1 MTPSTADEVLPA
13 ELRRAV
19 REIARTPHLLVCS
32 DYDGTLA
39 PIVDDPA
46 MARPLAET
54 VAPFRALASLPATTT
69 AVVSGRAL
77 RDLAALSRLPAE
89 VHLVGSHG
97 SEFDLDFVHALAQ
110 EQRDL
115 LKRLIKECSAAI
127 DGIDGASL
135 ERKPASVAVHL
146 RRAERTA
153 AAGVLDRLRRG
164 AALWPGV
171 DVSEGKEV
179 IELLVVPTDKG
190 HAIDVLR
197 HQSGA
202 TATFYVGDDITDEAA
217 LAKLSGPDVGVKVG
231 QGVTVAGHRVED
243 PIHVAVLLALLAEER
258 AAWLLGAD
266 AVPIEEIAFMADGTT
281 MALVTPRGAITWLC
295 HPEPDSSAVFAD
307 LLGGPTA
314 GHLTVRPLLDTKPLS
329 QTYFGDTL
337 LVRTRWAGLDVIDY
351 LDRSHRAEEPGVTRL
366 VRAVSG
372 TVPAQVVFAPRPE
385 FGQVPVRLQVLDDG
399 IKVNGA
405 AEPIVLRA
413 PGVVWQVHAEGAH
426 QTAIGT
432 FDPSGGDVVI
442 ELRCGT
448 NDLTEDRLSE
458 VDRRRF
464 TSSYWHEWTMMLD
477 LPSRYDEIVLRSALT
492 LKGLCH
498 DETGAI
504 LAAATTSLPEGIG
517 GIRNWDYRYCWI
529 RDGAMTAQTLL
540 RLGSIHE
547 AEAFV
552 AWLGSV
558 LETVTSPE
566 RLHPLYTIHGQP
578 LASEGVIDTLPG
590 YAGSRPVRVGNAAQG
605 QVQLDVFGPVADLI
619 HDLHHARGSST
630 PAELALLEACVAAV
644 DARWFEPDHGIWEI
658 RDRPRQHV
666 HSKVMSW
673 MAVDRA
679 MSVFASVGRP
689 RPEWEPLRA
698 RISAEVLEKGWSPS
712 RRSYVAAYDRDEMD
726 AAALFV
732 VLSGLLPGDDPRA
745 RSTIA
750 AVEADLRSGATVYR
764 YRYDDGLPGDEGG
777 MHICT
782 SWLIRTYL
790 RAGLI
795 DEADELLRALLATAG
810 RTGLLPEQYDPDREM
825 GLGNHPQAYSQ
836 IGVIDAVLD
845 RDLLVGPE
853 RRRRDAFPGV
863 IA

>member
-1 MTPSTADEVLPA
+1 
-13 ELRRAV
+13 
-19 REIARTPHLLVCS
+19 LLVCS

-77 RDLAALSRLPAE
+77 RDLAALSRLPVE

-97 SEFDLDFVHALAQ
+97 SEFDLDFVHALED
-110 EQRDL
+110 EQRAL
-115 LKRLIKECSAAI
+115 LERLVAEATDVVA
-127 DGIDGASL
+127 GIEGAGL
-135 ERKPASVAVHL
+135 ERKPASVAVHV
-146 RRAERTA
+146 RRVDRASAAE
-153 AAGVLDRLRRG
+153 VLQRLRAG
-164 AALWPGV
+164 AATWPGV
-171 DVSEGKEV
+171 VATEGKEV

-197 HQSGA
+197 HQAGA
-202 TATFYVGDDITDEAA
+202 TATFFVGDDVTDEAA
-217 LAKLSGPDVGVKVG
+217 LAKMSGPDIGVKVG
-231 QGVTVAGHRVED
+231 PGDSVAQYRVAD
-243 PIHVAVLLALLAEER
+243 PHQVAVLLALLAEER
-258 AAWLLGAD
+258 RAWLMGAD
-266 AVPIEEIAFMADGTT
+266 AVPIEDVAFLADGTT
-281 MALVTPRGAITWLC
+281 MALVTPRGAVTWLC

-307 LLGGPTA
+307 LLGGPAA
-314 GHLTVRPLLDTKPLS
+314 GHLTIRPLVDTKPLS
-329 QTYFGDTL
+329 QTYFGDTVVL
-337 LVRTRWAGLDVIDY
+337 RTRWAGLDVIDY
-351 LDRSHRAEEPGVTRL
+351 LDRSHRADEHTVTRL

-385 FGQVPVRLQVLDDG
+385 FGQVPVELEVVEDG

-413 PGVVWQVHAEGAH
+413 PGVDWRIHVEGQH
-426 QTAIGT
+426 ETAIGV
-432 FDPSGGDVVI
+432 FDPTDREVVI

-448 NDLTEDRLSE
+448 NDLTADSLTEGQ
-458 VDRRRF
+458 RRRL
-464 TSSYWHEWTMMLD
+464 TSGHWHEWTMMLD
-477 LPSRYDEIVLRSALT
+477 LPRRYDEIVLRSALT

-498 DETGAI
+498 DTTGAI

-529 RDGAMTAQTLL
+529 RDGALTAQTLL
-540 RLGSIHE
+540 RLGSRHE
-547 AEAFV
+547 AEGFV
-552 AWLGSV
+552 RWLGGV
-558 LETVTSPE
+558 LEGVGSPE
-566 RLHPLYTIHGQP
+566 RLHPLYSIHGQP

-605 QVQLDVFGPVADLI
+605 QVQLDVFGPVADLVL
-619 HDLHHARGSST
+619 DLHRARGTST
-630 PAELALLEACVAAV
+630 DDELALLESCVTAV
-644 DARWFEPDHGIWEI
+644 NARWFEPDHGIWEI

-666 HSKVMSW
+666 HSKVMCW

-679 MSVFASVGRP
+679 ITVFAAMGRP
-689 RPEWEPLRA
+689 RPEWEPLRDE
-698 RISAEVLEKGWSPS
+698 IAEDVLANGWSES
-712 RRSYVAAYDRDEMD
+712 KQSYVAAYDRHEMD
-726 AAALFV
+726 AAALHI
-732 VLSGLLPGDDPRA
+732 VLSGLLPGNDPRA
-745 RSTIA
+745 RATIA

-790 RAGLI
+790 RAGLR
-795 DEADELLRALLATAG
+795 DEADELLRAMLATAG
-810 RTGLLPEQYDPDREM
+810 RTGLLPEQYDPDRAM

-836 IGVIDAVLD
+836 IGVIEAILD
-845 RDLLVGPE
+845 RELLFGSDGRRVPPVADLVT
-853 RRRRDAFPGV
+853 
-863 IA
+863 